1 MAMSKAMIDTTLT
14 IDLNWQQ
21 AEAIETICAEASD
34 TIVRNVLR
42 FCILVGLDG
51 GKGSAPFR
59 DLAHRILLNE
69 QKGK

>member
-14 IDLNWQQ
+14 IDLDWQQ
-21 AEAIETICAEASD
+21 AEAIETICAEAND
-34 TIVRNVLR
+34 PIVRNVLR

-51 GKGSAPFR
+51 GQGSEAFR
-59 DLAHRILLNE
+59 DLAHRILHNE

>member
-14 IDLNWQQ
+14 IDLEWQQ
-21 AEAIETICAEASD
+21 AEAIETICAEANDS
-34 TIVRNVLR
+34 TVRNVLR

-51 GKGSAPFR
+51 GKGSEPFR
-59 DLAHRILLNE
+59 DLAHRILHNE